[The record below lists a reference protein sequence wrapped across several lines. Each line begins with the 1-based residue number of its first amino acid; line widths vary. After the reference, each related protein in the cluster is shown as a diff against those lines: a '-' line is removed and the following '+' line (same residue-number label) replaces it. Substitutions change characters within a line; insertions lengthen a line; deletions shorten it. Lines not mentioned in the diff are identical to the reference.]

1 MDNLKIYNAVRQVP
15 PEAKKEI
22 KAGRLAGMTDINPM
36 WRIKK
41 LTELFGPCG
50 IGWWYEITEK
60 RFEADANT
68 NQVAAFVDILLYYK
82 DPETGETSHGIPG
95 TGGSNFVASQRQGFY
110 MSDECYKMA
119 LTDAIGVAAKALGI
133 GADVYWEADRDKY
146 TAAPPKEPEAPK
158 KAAYEDKP
166 VEGTE
171 YKCGICGAT
180 LVPYKDA
187 QGRYVSLRAHAM
199 RSEQKYGQ
207 VLCLDCIRKHY
218 PTPAKE

>member
-50 IGWWYEITEK
+50 TGWWYEITEK

-68 NQVAAFVDILLYYK
+68 SQVAAFVDILLYYK

-95 TGGSNFVASQRQGFY
+95 TGG
-110 MSDECYKMA
+110 
-119 LTDAIGVAAKALGI
+119 
-133 GADVYWEADRDKY
+133 DVDWEKDRDKY
-146 TAAPPKEPEAPK
+146 TAAPPREPETPK

-171 YKCGICGAT
+171 YKCGICGST

-207 VLCLDCIRKHY
+207 VLCLDCIRTHY
-218 PTPAKE
+218 PAPAEK